1 MKQLKKLVRAVLRA
15 RGFRLVRLKSKTP
28 QLLTTAEVRSIVE
41 KMDPGDFCFAPATR
55 EVTSIG
61 V

>member
-1 MKQLKKLVRAVLRA
+1 MKQLKK
-15 RGFRLVRLKSKTP
+15 LVRLKSKTP

-41 KMDPGDFCFAPATR
+41 KMDAGDFCFAPATR